1 MTYSDQREPTNE
13 DLWAQPPASASS
25 TYPGQS
31 LAPVTPPAPSPVP
44 RHHRDRDRSGTST
57 GATPDKASFVIAII
71 SLGVAIPLTAI
82 AAGVSGLP
90 GLLIVWVG
98 LVMVNF
104 VFGMTRRPR

>member
-13 DLWAQPPASASS
+13 DLWAQPPANTPS

-44 RHHRDRDRSGTST
+44 RHPRDHST
-57 GATPDKASFVIAII
+57 GPTPDKASFVIAII

-90 GLLIVWVG
+90 GLLIVWAG

-104 VFGMTRRPR
+104 VFGWTRRPH

>member
-13 DLWAQPPASASS
+13 DLWAQPPVSDPS

-31 LAPVTPPAPSPVP
+31 LAPVTPPSPVA
-44 RHHRDRDRSGTST
+44 RHHRDRDRSGSST
-57 GATPDKASFVIAII
+57 GAAPDKASFVIAII

-90 GLLIVWVG
+90 GLVIVWIG
-98 LVMVNF
+98 LVLLNVA
-104 VFGMTRRPR
+104 FGASRRPR